1 MRRGPADHPELNRKC
16 GVEACAVESLRT
28 RPFFVLA
35 PYGQPVE
42 CTECTTPST
51 YMRAARTVCSFAAPK
66 CYARKATSGPRSL
79 NTPQGGLF
87 FHSFAVNRLCRP
99 FGVLC
104 GTKLK

>member
-35 PYGQPVE
+35 PYGQPGGGR
-42 CTECTTPST
+42 TPST
-51 YMRAARTVCSFAAPK
+51 YMRAARTVCSAVGAAPK